1 MPIKSHKTET
11 AMNAGSV
18 DISSS
23 VEKSNTKIAEEEEE
37 KQRRRPNKTQI
48 KQMNRILHILYRSEY
63 EMWHYFY
70 KYIRITLDLKN
81 WRSYHNLLL

>member
-48 KQMNRILHILYRSEY
+48 KQIKQMNRILQILYRSEH
-63 EMWHYFY
+63 EM
-70 KYIRITLDLKN
+70 
-81 WRSYHNLLL
+81 

>member
-1 MPIKSHKTET
+1 
-11 AMNAGSV
+11 MNAGSV

-23 VEKSNTKIAEEEEE
+23 VEKSNTKIAEEKEE

-63 EMWHYFY
+63 EM
-70 KYIRITLDLKN
+70 
-81 WRSYHNLLL
+81 